1 MTRSALIDAVRVRID
16 EVSSGAAALVSVGV
30 EENNPTDTMIGSLLD
45 ESALEVLQTAPLL
58 RLPIADGS
66 GSTISAD
73 NVDTKIGE
81 IALPSN
87 FLRIVCLQ
95 MDDWKRPVYNI
106 EPEGSII
113 ANRQKNVYLRGKAT
127 KPVAVLEKRPSGYV
141 LCYFSTDSVPHA
153 VKRLDYVPV
162 LTAENMTG
170 DQNIDALCWVC
181 AAKVL
186 TITQDTNAAAAAM
199 EHARS
204 LLK

>member
-1 MTRSALIDAVRVRID
+1 MTRTALIDAVRVRID
-16 EVSSGAAALVSVGV
+16 EVSSGASALVNVGV

-45 ESALEVLQTAPLL
+45 EAALEVLQTAPLL
-58 RLPIADGS
+58 RLPIADGH
-66 GSTISAD
+66 TATLTADSA
-73 NVDTKIGE
+73 DTKIGE

-95 MDDWKRPVYNI
+95 MSDWKRPVYNI
-106 EPEGSII
+106 EPEGSIV

-141 LCYFSTDSVPHA
+141 LCYFSTEAAPHSI
-153 VKRLDYVPV
+153 KRLDYVPV
-162 LTAENMTG
+162 LTAENVTG
-170 DQNIDALCWVC
+170 EQNIDALCWVC